1 VSEGQ
6 VSLGHLF
13 EIRGIQAR
21 ARFGA
26 EALEG
31 GDADGGVE
39 KSQARIGDLVKMR
52 TPEST
57 VFGIVGGLSLAG
69 GGGAPEGTL
78 DIDLIGEVI
87 AKADGDRLVFQRG
100 ISYFPALGS
109 AVLGAEAA
117 DQRIVYAAPDK
128 ASVKVGQVHQASEVA
143 AHLVVD
149 DLLNKHFAILGTTGS
164 GKSCAAALVLRAIL
178 DAHPNGHVILLDPH
192 DEYEPAFGAL
202 AEKVTI
208 DNLHLP
214 YWLLNF
220 DELVEVLVSKNADTR
235 DSEMRILKDALFKAR
250 KSHAENAELAY
261 VTVDTPVPYRSSAL
275 KKLIDDEMGK
285 LDKPEGSAPFL
296 RLLSK
301 LESMTGDRRFG
312 FMFSSLMVRDILA
325 DILARLLRVP
335 VAGKPITI
343 IDLSGVPAEVTDV
356 VVSVLCRIVF
366 DFALW
371 NADKQAVPVLLV
383 CEEAHRYIPERES
396 SGFAP
401 TKRAIGQI
409 AKEGRKYGVSLCLVT
424 QRPSELSAGILSQCG
439 TLVALRMS
447 NEQDLAYVR
456 GALPEGSA
464 GLLAVLPALR
474 TQEAVVVGEGVTVP
488 MRVRLDTL
496 ESSRRPRSGSVPYSA
511 AWQAEKVDAATI
523 AATVARW
530 RQQSRK

>member
-1 VSEGQ
+1 MADATRP
-6 VSLGHLF
+6 LGRLF
-13 EIRGIQAR
+13 EMRGIQAR

-31 GDADGGVE
+31 NAAE
-39 KSQARIGDLVKMR
+39 ITKSQARIGELVKMR

-57 VFGIVGGLSLAG
+57 VFGIVSGLALNAAAG
-69 GGGAPEGTL
+69 ASEGSL
-78 DIDLIGEVI
+78 DIDLIGEMI
-87 AKADGDRLVFQRG
+87 ALPDGSGRLLFQRG
-100 ISYFPALGS
+100 ISFFPALGS
-109 AVLGAEAA
+109 PVEGAEPS

-128 ASVKVGQVHQASEVA
+128 TCIRVGSVHRSPGLE

-164 GKSCAAALVLRAIL
+164 GKSCSAALVLRAIL
-178 DAHPNGHVILLDPH
+178 NSHPNGHVILLDPH

-202 AEKVTI
+202 AEKVTV

-214 YWLLNF
+214 YWLLTF
-220 DELVEVLVSKNADTR
+220 DELCEVLVSKSEDTR
-235 DSEMRILKDALFKAR
+235 DAERRILKDALLKAR
-250 KSHAENAELAY
+250 KTHAENAELSY
-261 VTVDTPVPYRSSAL
+261 VTVDTPVPYRLSAF

-296 RLLSK
+296 RLLAK

-312 FMFSSLMVRDILA
+312 FMFSGLMVRDILA
-325 DILARLLRVP
+325 DLLARILRVP

-371 NADKQAVPVLLV
+371 NANKQAVPILLV

-396 SGFAP
+396 AGFAP

-424 QRPSELSAGILSQCG
+424 QRPSELSSGILSQCG
-439 TLVALRMS
+439 TLIALRMG

-456 GALPEGSA
+456 GALPEGSGA
-464 GLLAVLPALR
+464 LLAVLPALR
-474 TQEAVVVGEGVTVP
+474 AQEAVVVGEGVTVP
-488 MRVRLDTL
+488 MRIRFDTL
-496 ESSRRPRSGSVPYSA
+496 DSGHRPRSGSVPYSA
-511 AWQAEKVDAATI
+511 AWQKEAADAATI
-523 AATVARW
+523 AAAVTRW
-530 RQQSRK
+530 RQQSRG